1 MHGRGHALVSMGVGM
16 GLGVG
21 TLLRGW
27 ARTNAWAW
35 ARSCEHGYGHG
46 LGRGHVVERIAALSA
61 CICVVQTCYSKRT
74 FTFFDMKQL
83 IIIFF
88 NNFYSMLCFYFVVE
102 CSFVVVGVKYF
113 LLITYNFDIN

>member
-35 ARSCEHGYGHG
+35 ARSCEHGHGHG

>member
-35 ARSCEHGYGHG
+35 ARSCEHGRGHG
-46 LGRGHVVERIAALSA
+46 LGRGHVFKGMGAQSA
-61 CICVVQTCYSKRT
+61 SIGAVQTYHSSKT
-74 FTFFDMKQL
+74 IYKLMIQFT
-83 IIIFF
+83 II
-88 NNFYSMLCFYFVVE
+88 
-102 CSFVVVGVKYF
+102 
-113 LLITYNFDIN
+113 